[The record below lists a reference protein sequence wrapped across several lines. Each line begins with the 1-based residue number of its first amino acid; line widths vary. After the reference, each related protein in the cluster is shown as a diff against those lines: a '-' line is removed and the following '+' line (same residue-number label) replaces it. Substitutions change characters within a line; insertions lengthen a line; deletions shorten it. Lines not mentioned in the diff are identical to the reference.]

1 MTYIVILLVA
11 TRTLYTVVGGYMYTN
26 FFKLLIFY
34 AKKKLEI
41 KLELT
46 RFNILVIVWTVVI
59 VLIKASQILIIL
71 TWATYF
77 QLASLPRA

>member
-46 RFNILVIVWTVVI
+46 RFNIFVIVWTVVI